1 MQLDIAGRHALVTGA
16 GRGLGRSIALSL
28 AQEGAMVAV
37 ISRTVSE
44 LTSVVA
50 EMGGTSAGHY
60 ALSADLM
67 PEGAPTRVLEEV
79 AAEFGPLDIVVHS
92 LGGTL
97 NIREPFCTVEEWQ
110 RTWRFNLGIAVE
122 MNRLFIPAMQER
134 KWGRV
139 VHISSIV
146 AVRGRGSIPYAAVKA
161 ALNAYVRGLG
171 YAVAVDGV
179 IISAV
184 MPGAILTK
192 RGHWDIVSRDDPE
205 YVPRYLTERIAIGRF
220 GAPEEISD
228 FVVFL
233 CSKRASFFAG
243 AVLPIDGGTW

>member
-1 MQLDIAGRHALVTGA
+1 MQLAITGKRALVTGA
-16 GRGLGRSIALSL
+16 SRGLGRFLALSL

-37 ISRTVSE
+37 VSRTASDI
-44 LTSVVA
+44 TSLVA

-60 ALSADLM
+60 GLSADLM

-79 AAEFGPLDIVVHS
+79 ATGFGPLDIVVHN

-97 NIREPFCTVEEWQ
+97 GIRDPFCTVEEW
-110 RTWRFNLGIAVE
+110 RRMWRFNLEIAVE
-122 MNRLFIPAMQER
+122 MNRLVVPVMQAQ

-139 VHISSIV
+139 VHISSIA
-146 AVRGRGSIPYAAVKA
+146 AVRGRGSIPYATVKA

-171 YAVAVDGV
+171 CAVAADGV
-179 IISAV
+179 IVTAV

-192 RGHWDIVSRDDPE
+192 GGHWDIVSRDNPE
-205 YVPRYLTERIAIGRF
+205 YAQSYLAERIAIRRF
-220 GAPEEISD
+220 GTPEEISD

-233 CSKRASFFAG
+233 CSERASFFAG
-243 AVLPIDGGTW
+243 TVLPIDGGTW